1 MATEPA
7 ANAETAPAPQ
17 KKRKLPLW
25 LIIVI
30 ATVVLGAGA
39 GGAMALHLFGS
50 GAASDGKTKA
60 PSGPPLYLPLKPF
73 VVNFQAGQMVRFLQV
88 TVEVMSHDP
97 KAIGLLKQN
106 DPMVRNNLLL
116 LLGSQKATTLET
128 EAGKQKLRTEVLAA
142 IRNVAAENGGKP
154 GRIEA
159 VYFTSFVMQ

>member
-7 ANAETAPAPQ
+7 DAETAPAPE

-25 LIIVI
+25 MIIVI
-30 ATVVLGAGA
+30 ATVVLGAGV

-50 GAASDGKTKA
+50 GAGSHGKLKG
-60 PSGPPLYLPLKPF
+60 PSGPPIYLPLKPF

-88 TVEVMSHDP
+88 TVEVMSRDP
-97 KAIGLLKQN
+97 KTIGLLRQN

-142 IRNVAAENGGKP
+142 IRNVAAQNGGKP
-154 GRIEA
+154 DRIEA